1 MQHEFDMVFGQIGNL
16 VAIAF
21 FTAITIF
28 VVGGGSAIIIMIPVT
43 ILSIGLA
50 LTFSHLFNMS
60 EKRYGYVRKELD
72 RTQSELQRAHKR
84 IAEFEKSLKTTKRYD
99 EVFATIKAAVTCAIT
114 HEVPTDPLVTRTGH
128 MYSRAALYR
137 WAASTGGRLTCP
149 LTRAN
154 LSEYELVH
162 NIPVLNVCDALRML
176 DHH

>member
-1 MQHEFDMVFGQIGNL
+1 MQQHEIDRVFGQIGNL
-16 VAIAF
+16 VAVAF

-28 VVGGGSAIIIMIPVT
+28 VVVGGSSAIMIPVA

-50 LTFSHLFNMS
+50 LTFSSLFNMS
-60 EKRYGYVRKELD
+60 EKRYGYVMKELD

-84 IAEFEKSLKTTKRYD
+84 IAKFEKSSKISKSYE

-128 MYSRAALYR
+128 MYSRAALYK
-137 WAASTGGRLTCP
+137 WAVSTGRLTCP

-162 NIPVLNVCDALRML
+162 NIPVLNVCDAIRNF
-176 DHH
+176 